1 MTHPL
6 HHLTLTPSLTLT
18 LTLAIP
24 PTPTPSHYPSYSHSH
39 TITLLLSL
47 PHHHTIPLTLTPTP
61 SHSYSHSHTIT
72 LSLLLSLPH
81 HHTFPLTPTPSHY
94 PSYSHSHTITLSLL
108 LSLPHHHTPSSH
120 FHPHCLSLI
129 PSPTPPH
136 PSPPTDTP
144 EAAYVQAVTSAG
156 MMSVI
161 SRKCKRNLLQ
171 KCSCDSTPKTPPPDQ
186 AFFWG
191 GCGDNHDYGYT
202 FSKQFSTGAVDSSG
216 PQLSTS
222 ELMQQHNTEAG
233 RKVGCIQTLDL
244 LNSTYCLFHTST
256 ELCHGIRYLHHLHV
270 QSFTTCN
277 Y

>member
-1 MTHPL
+1 MRPWHKGTGDSPLASSHP
-6 HHLTLTPSLTLT
+6 HSISHTD
-18 LTLAIP
+18 P
-24 PTPTPSHYPSYSHSH
+24 PTCYP
-39 TITLLLSL
+39 
-47 PHHHTIPLTLTPTP
+47 
-61 SHSYSHSHTIT
+61 SHSHTIT

-81 HHTFPLTPTPSHY
+81 HHTFPLTLTPTPSHY

-108 LSLPHHHTPSSH
+108 LSLRHHHTFPLTLTPTPSH
-120 FHPHCLSLI
+120 FPSYSHSHTITPHHLTSTLTASHSY
-129 PSPTPPH
+129 PVLPLPTSPH
-136 PSPPTDTP
+136 PTDTP

-191 GCGDNHDYGYT
+191 GCGDNYDYGYT

-256 ELCHGIRYLHHLHV
+256 ELCLGIRYLHHLHV